1 MQKTKKNKK
10 RLKEIY
16 RYDSAK
22 LSTEKIITGNKQLMF
37 HLKKTNTES
46 GLTVYKWQLLIKE
59 SEKATQFSYQVIV
72 GR

>member
-22 LSTEKIITGNKQLMF
+22 LSTEKIITGNKQLMLN
-37 HLKKTNTES
+37 LKKTNTES

-59 SEKATQFSYQVIV
+59 SEKATQFSY
-72 GR
+72 